1 MSHISLGDDYRIQTN
16 NFVIQGAIA
25 PIPPRQQKSKLSLAI
40 FWCLGGDLVQTRSVK
55 LVSGSERHVQIAMYY
70 IAVA

>member
-1 MSHISLGDDYRIQTN
+1 MQVLT
-16 NFVIQGAIA
+16 
-25 PIPPRQQKSKLSLAI
+25 
-40 FWCLGGDLVQTRSVK
+40 WCLGGDLVQTRSVK